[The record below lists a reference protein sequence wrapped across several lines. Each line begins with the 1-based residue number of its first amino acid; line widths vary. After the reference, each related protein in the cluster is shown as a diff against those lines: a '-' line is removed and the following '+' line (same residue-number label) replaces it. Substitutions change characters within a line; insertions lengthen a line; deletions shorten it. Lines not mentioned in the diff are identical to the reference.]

1 MEIKCDDLAALLQK
15 SADYEAASKRMQ
27 VRSSGIPRLTKID
40 QILSSRQE
48 VEATQRNEIANTLQ
62 LQ

>member
-40 QILSSRQE
+40 QILPS
-48 VEATQRNEIANTLQ
+48 
-62 LQ
+62 